1 VVIVELLNLNL
12 PVDTQLRAVLD
23 GDRKVTTVVETPEL
37 AGRNWSSV
45 KGSCLGLLRCG
56 LLLRLEKAERATANT
71 FTFLDGS

>member
-1 VVIVELLNLNL
+1 MVIVELLNLNL

-45 KGSCLGLLRCG
+45 KGSSLGLLRCG
-56 LLLRLEKAERATANT
+56 LLLRLEKAERAASDT
-71 FTFLDGS
+71 FTLLDGG

>member
-1 VVIVELLNLNL
+1 MVIVELLNLNL

-23 GDRKVTTVVETPEL
+23 GDWKVTTVVETPEL

-45 KGSCLGLLRCG
+45 KGSCFGLLRYG
-56 LLLRLEKAERATANT
+56 LLLRLEKAERAASNT